1 MNRFLPAAV
10 FLLLGASASAQ
21 ISPKPADGILPV
33 VGSTRGLSSSN
44 FKTELQLSNGSDA
57 RMTGWLVLHPH
68 EIVARYDLE
77 PRTTVA
83 WADFVGSLDADGLGS
98 LDLLIDT
105 GRLPTVVAR
114 AYDDQPTGTNG
125 VTVPLVPAAAVLSR
139 NDSGVLLAPRD
150 LERFRFN
157 VGARALDTGAEIE
170 LVLRGAD
177 GVERHRETRTLEKN
191 HFEQQRGDLFAGASL
206 APNDSLEVR
215 ILSGAAILYATTV
228 DNQTNDSA
236 IQVLR
241 K

>member
-1 MNRFLPAAV
+1 MKKLLALLALLAV
-10 FLLLGASASAQ
+10 TASAQ
-21 ISPKPADGILPV
+21 ISQKPADGIVPV

-68 EIVARYDLE
+68 AVVARYDLA
-77 PRTTVA
+77 PRTTISY
-83 WADFVGSLDADGLGS
+83 ADFVGGLEADGLGS
-98 LDLLIDT
+98 LDVLIDS

-114 AYDDQPTGTNG
+114 AYDDQPEGTTG
-125 VTVPLVPAAAVLSR
+125 VTVPLVPGPAVLAR
-139 NDSGVLLAPRD
+139 GDSALLIAPRD
-150 LERFRFN
+150 LTRFRFN
-157 VGARALDTGAEIE
+157 IGVRALATGAEVE

-177 GVERHRETRTLEKN
+177 GTERFRRTLPLGEN
-191 HFEQQRGDLFAGASL
+191 HFEQQRGDLFVGAPLS
-206 APNDSLEVR
+206 PNDSIEVH
-215 ILSGAAILYATTV
+215 LVSGAAILYATTV